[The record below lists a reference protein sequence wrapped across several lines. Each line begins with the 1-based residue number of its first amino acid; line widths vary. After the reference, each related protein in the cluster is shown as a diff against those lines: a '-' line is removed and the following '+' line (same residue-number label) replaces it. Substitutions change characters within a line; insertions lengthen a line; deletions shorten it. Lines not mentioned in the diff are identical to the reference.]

1 MTRQTQIKKSLA
13 LGTPYVW
20 LTSGAVAFCMILVIG
35 VIGLITVR
43 GAVHFW
49 PKPIVMLNMT
59 AEVSEER
66 VMGEIAGTEVVS
78 ASLLKEQGIMVPDGL
93 NSIKRLLIKTGNRK
107 LNGVDFKWFNETD
120 YIAGIEIPSNATV
133 VEREEWGNFYGFI
146 NSIKENG
153 QVIKPKTSLLDELD
167 KRLTRRHLLVEEIR
181 AIENSDMQKLNGKV
195 ERLRLE
201 SRRLELKESQK
212 TARVNCLSRLN

>member
-167 KRLTRRHLLVEEIR
+167 KRLTRRPYGMRCKSLAWGIQLSLQMLSHMLLRVAMGWVDNTR
-181 AIENSDMQKLNGKV
+181 LVAKSAIHP
-195 ERLRLE
+195 
-201 SRRLELKESQK
+201 
-212 TARVNCLSRLN
+212 

>member
-1 MTRQTQIKKSLA
+1 MTRQNQIKKSLA

-93 NSIKRLLIKTGNRK
+93 NSIKRLLIKLETENLTG
-107 LNGVDFKWFNETD
+107 LTSNG
-120 YIAGIEIPSNATV
+120 
-133 VEREEWGNFYGFI
+133 
-146 NSIKENG
+146 
-153 QVIKPKTSLLDELD
+153 LM
-167 KRLTRRHLLVEEIR
+167 KRTI
-181 AIENSDMQKLNGKV
+181 
-195 ERLRLE
+195 
-201 SRRLELKESQK
+201 
-212 TARVNCLSRLN
+212 

>member
-59 AEVSEER
+59 AEVSR
-66 VMGEIAGTEVVS
+66 RKGYGR
-78 ASLLKEQGIMVPDGL
+78 DC
-93 NSIKRLLIKTGNRK
+93 GNRSCK
-107 LNGVDFKWFNETD
+107 CFFTQRTRDYGSRWFELCKEVANKNG
-120 YIAGIEIPSNATV
+120 
-133 VEREEWGNFYGFI
+133 
-146 NSIKENG
+146 
-153 QVIKPKTSLLDELD
+153 KPKT
-167 KRLTRRHLLVEEIR
+167 
-181 AIENSDMQKLNGKV
+181 
-195 ERLRLE
+195 
-201 SRRLELKESQK
+201 
-212 TARVNCLSRLN
+212 